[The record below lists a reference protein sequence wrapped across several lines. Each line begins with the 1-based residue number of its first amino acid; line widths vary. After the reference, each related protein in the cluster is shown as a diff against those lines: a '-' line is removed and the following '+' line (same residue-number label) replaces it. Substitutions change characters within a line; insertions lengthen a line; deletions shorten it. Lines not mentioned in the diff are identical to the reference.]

1 MNLMFFD
8 VSLFLLFLS
17 SREYTIL
24 LVMYAFTISEF
35 HDLFSIL
42 VFRVSIKL
50 KFSSETPMRSLLPGL
65 QNF

>member
-1 MNLMFFD
+1 MFFD

-17 SREYTIL
+17 SRECTIL

-35 HDLFSIL
+35 HDLFFIL
-42 VFRVSIKL
+42 VFRQSLKL
-50 KFSSETPMRSLLPGL
+50 KFSSETPMRFPLPGL